1 MRFGFQPALKSSDIK
16 GGDTPLAQSED
27 NDCVVRALAAMA
39 DCDYDK
45 AHAYA
50 ELVLGR
56 SNNRGVNFGVL
67 KSQIRKGG
75 LLGKTLVEV
84 DAKTRYKNQGI
95 VVERQM
101 TTQTLFKRV
110 PKDKTM
116 LVVIKGHIFCLK
128 NGVVVGGNGEDAIP
142 TRKRIKSIWAVVD
155 EEIKKDLEKVA
166 LEG

>member
-1 MRFGFQPALKSSDIK
+1 MRFRFQPALKSSDVK
-16 GGDTPLAQSED
+16 GCDTPLAQSET
-27 NDCVVRALAAMA
+27 NDCVVRAIAAMA

-50 ELVLGR
+50 QLVLGR
-56 SNNRGVNFGVL
+56 RDKRGVSFGVL
-67 KSQIRKGG
+67 KSQIQKGG
-75 LLGKTLVEV
+75 LLGKALVEV

-101 TTQTLFKRV
+101 TTQTFFKRV
-110 PKDKTM
+110 PKDKTL
-116 LVVIKGHIFCLK
+116 LVIVKGHIFCVK

-142 TRKRIKSIWAVVD
+142 SRRRIRNVWAVVD

-166 LEG
+166 L